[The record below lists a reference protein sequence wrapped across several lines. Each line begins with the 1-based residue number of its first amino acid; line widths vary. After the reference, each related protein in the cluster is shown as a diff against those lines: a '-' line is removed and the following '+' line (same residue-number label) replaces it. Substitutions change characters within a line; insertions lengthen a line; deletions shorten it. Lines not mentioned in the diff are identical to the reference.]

1 MKDMLNPFPVS
12 GYHGK
17 ELFCNREKEV
27 EKLLNN
33 VSNGIHTSLLSVRRM
48 GKTGLIYNAFESL
61 KSKKN
66 VYCIYVDIYA
76 TQSLRD
82 FTNQVGSAILKTF
95 PGQKSIGKKFMQFIQ
110 GLRPVISFDTLNNQP
125 QLSFEYSRPKEY
137 EHSLESIFSFLEKQN
152 KTIVIAI
159 DEFQQITSYPEKN
172 TEALLRTLIQPLKN
186 LRFIF
191 SGSSKHLLHDIFSN
205 SKRPF
210 FASTQPLYLE
220 SINKDKYMLFIEEK
234 FSDHKRKINDDALLF
249 IVEWS
254 RRHTYYT
261 QTLCNKIFATGAKN
275 IKIEDVHAVCNN
287 LLLDQEHI
295 FFQYRQLLTSMQ
307 WDLLKAIAIEGKVYQ
322 PSSKRFISKHE
333 VGTPANIQ
341 RTLEALLNK
350 EMIFRDRDNDGP
362 FYCVYDCFLSR
373 WLEHKY

>member
-1 MKDMLNPFPVS
+1 MKDMINPFPIV

-17 ELFCNREKEV
+17 ELFCDREEETK
-27 EKLLNN
+27 KILTNIN
-33 VSNGIHTSLLSVRRM
+33 NGIHTSLLSVRRM
-48 GKTGLIYNAFESL
+48 GKTGLIYNVFEL
-61 KSKKN
+61 LQSKKN
-66 VYCIYVDIYA
+66 VYCIYTDIYA

-82 FTNQVGSAILKTF
+82 FTNRFGSAILKTF
-95 PGQKSIGKKFMQFIQ
+95 PEQKSIGKKFMQFIK
-110 GLRPVISFDTLNNQP
+110 GLRPVISFESLTSQP
-125 QLSFEYSRPKEY
+125 QLSFEYTRPKEY

-152 KTIVIAI
+152 KTIVVAI
-159 DEFQQITSYPEKN
+159 DEFQQIASYPEKN

-210 FASTQPLYLE
+210 FASTQPLFLE
-220 SINKDKYMLFIEEK
+220 AINKDKYILFIEEK
-234 FSDHKRKINDDALLF
+234 FFDYKRKINDDALLF

-261 QTLCNKIFATGAKN
+261 QTLCNRIFASGTKN
-275 IKIEDVHAVCNN
+275 IKIDDVHAACNS
-287 LLLDQEHI
+287 LLQEHEHI

-307 WDLLKAIAIEGKVYQ
+307 WDLLRAIAIEEKVYQ
-322 PSSKRFISKHE
+322 PSSRIFISKYE

-350 EMIFRDRDNDGP
+350 EMVFRDQDNNGS
-362 FYCVYDCFLSR
+362 FYIVYDCFLSR